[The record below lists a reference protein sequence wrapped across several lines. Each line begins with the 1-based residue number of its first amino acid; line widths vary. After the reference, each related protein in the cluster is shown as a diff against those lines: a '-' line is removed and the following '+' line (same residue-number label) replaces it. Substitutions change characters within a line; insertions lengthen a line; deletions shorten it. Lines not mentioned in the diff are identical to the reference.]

1 MLRRSPTIPHAPST
15 LVRSYN
21 SWHGSRGGRRLVGGL
36 AGLIGV
42 GLGTSVA
49 LWSSVSHF
57 LGDCE
62 VSTGQQLPEESVLSS
77 PKDQTTRLQAVITE
91 ARDLVQRVKDEV
103 GAPGVVVGV
112 SVDGKEVWTEGFGFS
127 DVENRVKCHPAT
139 IMRIASI
146 SKPLTMAALATLW
159 QEGKVDL
166 DKPVQEYVPSWPVKT
181 FQGETVTITTRHLV
195 SNLAGIRH
203 YEKKKGKDKV
213 DKEQQ
218 NKITKEET
226 ESSYKQLIGENKD
239 DSEKKHSGT
248 EVGKSDTTQAGKK
261 GTRGKG
267 EFALKEYYIKKH
279 YKSVTDALSLFKD
292 DPLMSRPGTEF
303 LYSTHGWTLVSAVV
317 EGAAKTDFLKVMNK
331 MFRDLGMFHTSAD
344 LNEPIIYHRSRYYTH
359 NDKGRLVN
367 CPYVDN
373 SYKWAGGGFIS
384 NIHDLLKFAN
394 AMLYSFQCCDVT
406 SKIKLAPGYLKCDTM
421 AKVWGPAANTKC
433 SWDKDADGY
442 YGMGWGVIPNKVEY
456 GHGREQR
463 FYVSHTGGA
472 VGASSVLLVLPPK
485 PSTETVVDS
494 LPPRG
499 VVVAILCNLQGVN
512 LNPLALQMAKN
523 FEELTTE

>member
-1 MLRRSPTIPHAPST
+1 MHRRSPTVHFTPPT
-15 LVRSYN
+15 LVRSYT
-21 SWHGSRGGRRLVGGL
+21 SWHGSGGSRRLVRGL

-42 GLGTSVA
+42 GLGTSVVV
-49 LWSSVSHF
+49 WSSVSHF
-57 LGDCE
+57 LSDCE
-62 VSTGQQLPEESVLSS
+62 EPTAQQPSEEGALSTT
-77 PKDQTTRLQAVITE
+77 KDQTTRLQTVITE

-103 GAPGVVVGV
+103 GAPGIVVGV
-112 SVDGKEVWTEGFGFS
+112 SVDGKEVWTEGFGYS

-181 FQGETVTITTRHLV
+181 YQGETVTITTRHLV

-203 YEKKKGKDKV
+203 YEKNKGKDKN

-218 NKITKEET
+218 NKVTKEER
-226 ESSYKQLIGENKD
+226 ESSYLRLIGEKKD
-239 DSEKKHSGT
+239 DPEKKQSST
-248 EVGKSDTTQAGKK
+248 EVGKSDTTKAGKK
-261 GTRGKG
+261 GSQGKG

-279 YKSVTDALSLFKD
+279 YKNVTDSLSLFKD

-359 NDKGRLVN
+359 NERGRLAN

-384 NIHDLLKFAN
+384 NVHDLLQFAN
-394 AMLYSFQCCDVT
+394 AMLYSFQCCNCT
-406 SKIKLAPGYLKCDTM
+406 SKNKLAPGYLKCDTM
-421 AKVWGPAANTKC
+421 RKMWGPAANTKC
-433 SWDKDADGY
+433 SWDKTADGY

-472 VGASSVLLVLPPK
+472 VGASSVLLILPPK
-485 PSTETVVDS
+485 QSTETVTDS
-494 LPPRG
+494 LPPTG

-512 LNPLALQMAKN
+512 LNPLALEMAKN

>member
-1 MLRRSPTIPHAPST
+1 MHRRSPTIPSTPFT

-21 SWHGSRGGRRLVGGL
+21 SRHGSGAARRFVGGL

-42 GLGTSVA
+42 GLGTSAV
-49 LWSSVSHF
+49 LWSTASHF
-57 LGDCE
+57 LSDCE
-62 VSTGQQLPEESVLSS
+62 EPAGKQLSEEDVLAP
-77 PKDQTTRLQAVITE
+77 PKDQTTRLQTVITE

-103 GAPGVVVGV
+103 GAPGMVVGV
-112 SVDGKEVWTEGFGFS
+112 SVDGKEVWTEGFGYS

-203 YEKKKGKDKV
+203 YEKNKGKDKV

-218 NKITKEET
+218 NKITKEE
-226 ESSYKQLIGENKD
+226 ENKGD
-239 DSEKKHSGT
+239 REKKQAGT
-248 EVGKSDTTQAGKK
+248 EVEKSDTTQAGKK
-261 GTRGKG
+261 STRGKG
-267 EFALKEYYIKKH
+267 DSACKEFYIKKH
-279 YKSVTDALSLFKD
+279 FKNVTDSLSLFKD

-303 LYSTHGWTLVSAVV
+303 LYTTHGWTLVSAVV
-317 EGAAKTDFLKVMNK
+317 ESAAKTDFLKVMNK

-359 NDKGRLVN
+359 NDKGRLIN
-367 CPYVDN
+367 CPYVDT

-384 NIHDLLKFAN
+384 NIHDLLQFAN
-394 AMLYSFQCCDVT
+394 AMLYSFQSC
-406 SKIKLAPGYLKCDTM
+406 SSNSENKLAPGYLKCDTM

-433 SWDKDADGY
+433 SWDKNADGY

-456 GHGREQR
+456 GHGRKQR

-485 PSTETVVDS
+485 HSTDTLVDS
-494 LPPRG
+494 LPPKG

-512 LNPLALQMAKN
+512 LNPLALEMAKN